1 MPKAVTVR
9 IISGDHLETAKKL
22 AVEAG
27 IVSSQDINTEGIA
40 LTGEEFRRRIGNFQI
55 VLD

>member
-1 MPKAVTVR
+1 MQKAVTVR
-9 IISGDHLETAKKL
+9 IISGDHLETAKKM
-22 AVEAG
+22 AVDAG
-27 IVSSQDINTEGIA
+27 IISPMDINTEGIA